1 MGNWEEMDKYVMCLD
16 GGSDTQVTI
25 TSLNTSGSG
34 NGASDGAFFR
44 AVLCV
49 WRSAVLPP
57 PDRYHIQTVVLLCIT
72 KFCEWSYISYLEIH
86 FWCAIFLQTCLIFNF
101 SILAVGCRG
110 HQK

>member
-16 GGSDTQVTI
+16 GGSDTHVNMP
-25 TSLNTSGSG
+25 SLNTSGSG

-57 PDRYHIQTVVLLCIT
+57 PDRYYIYTIVILCIT
-72 KFCEWSYISYLEIH
+72 KYIE
-86 FWCAIFLQTCLIFNF
+86 
-101 SILAVGCRG
+101 
-110 HQK
+110 

>member
-16 GGSDTQVTI
+16 GGSDTQVP
-25 TSLNTSGSG
+25 SLNTSGSG

-57 PDRYHIQTVVLLCIT
+57 PDIYYIHTVVLLCIT
-72 KFCEWSYISYLEIH
+72 KFCEWSYISHLEVH
-86 FWCAIFLQTCLIFNF
+86 FWCAIFLQTCLRFNF